1 MRLIHTSDWHLGQ
14 FFFTKTRAAEHQAF
28 LHWLI
33 AQVEQQQ
40 VDALIVAG
48 DLFDSGSPPSY
59 ARELYNRFVVELQH
73 TGCQLVVLG
82 GNHDSVATL
91 NESRE
96 LLSCLNTTVVAS
108 AQADLERQIVVLH
121 QRDGQP
127 GAVLCA
133 IPFLRPRDL
142 LTSQAGESGAQ
153 KQLALQDAI
162 TRHYQALYQAACD
175 RRTELGMTLPIVAT
189 GHLTTVGVTTSD
201 SVRDIYIGTL
211 DAFPAQHF
219 PAADYIALGHIH
231 RAQTVAKSEHIRYS
245 GSPIPLSFDEL
256 GTGKSVYL
264 VDFADGQLQQV
275 TPLAIP
281 CFQPMQLIKGDLQQ
295 IEQQLQPF
303 ADYQG
308 VLPVWLDIEVATQDY
323 LSDIQR
329 RIQQMTEALPVEVL
343 LLRRSKEQR
352 RLAIAQQDKETL
364 NELSVDEVF
373 ERRLALEPEMDEARQ
388 QRIRLL
394 FQQAVANLAQPDEE
408 PSA

>member
-108 AQADLERQIVVLH
+108 AQADLGRQIVILH

-175 RRTELGMTLPIVAT
+175 RRTELGITLPIVAT

-308 VLPVWLDIEVATQDY
+308 ELPVWLDIEVATQDY

-364 NELSVDEVF
+364 NELSVDDVF
-373 ERRLALEPEMDEARQ
+373 ERRLALEPEIDEARQ